1 MERRMYRRTFTKAVP
16 FFLGALAVTYVVDR
30 VVPGQTGQSIGPD
43 LFNYL
48 KGDIDE
54 QGRQRD
60 AVDPELN
67 HGRTNFL
74 FFVQGETHEPPLIE
88 RGIIGSHTLIS
99 INSQRYVIDRISWTH
114 DLRAPEVERYLQQN
128 GKGDGQAKKIDEAY
142 RYGGFPLMRQAVE
155 AATGLAVH
163 FQVAADDSLLVD
175 VVDKVASKIQIENP
189 KGFWA
194 YKIYSQGRSYPER
207 YFAQG
212 KQSLDGVTA
221 LQYIKAV
228 PKEDPDPLIE
238 HNRRKHLVMQALQ
251 KEMSQPTN
259 LLMLAKTLREAATG
273 GSINFDGP
281 FDKLIKRGENI
292 SLTVEMTRYLL
303 GGGAIGDLL
312 PKTGREIYL
321 VDPAHGDG
329 GMQWVTANA
338 AQNPITKKDIENG
351 IYPPNV
357 GFEVPFDHRM
367 DFQTN
372 PYAEDLI
379 KGYWLPLRLRILKLL
394 TN

>member
-1 MERRMYRRTFTKAVP
+1 MTRQIHLTILSAMERRMDRRTFIKTAP
-16 FFLGALAVTYVVDR
+16 LFLGALVVAH
-30 VVPGQTGQSIGPD
+30 VAG
-43 LFNYL
+43 

-54 QGRQRD
+54 QGTQRD
-60 AVDPELN
+60 AVDPQLN
-67 HGRTNFL
+67 RNRTNFL

-99 INSQRYVIDRISWTH
+99 IDSQRYVFDRISWTH
-114 DLRAPEVERYLQQN
+114 DLRVPEVERYLQQN
-128 GKGDGQAKKIDEAY
+128 SKDDGRAKKIDEAY

-163 FQVAADDSLLVD
+163 SQVAADDSLVVD

-189 KGFWA
+189 KSFWA
-194 YKIYSQGRSYPER
+194 YKIYFQGQSFPEK

-212 KQSLDGVTA
+212 KQSLDGVAA

-228 PKEDPDPLIE
+228 PK
-238 HNRRKHLVMQALQ
+238 
-251 KEMSQPTN
+251 
-259 LLMLAKTLREAATG
+259 
-273 GSINFDGP
+273 
-281 FDKLIKRGENI
+281 
-292 SLTVEMTRYLL
+292 
-303 GGGAIGDLL
+303 
-312 PKTGREIYL
+312 
-321 VDPAHGDG
+321 
-329 GMQWVTANA
+329 
-338 AQNPITKKDIENG
+338 DIENG
-351 IYPPNV
+351 IYSPNL
-357 GFEVPFDHRM
+357 GFEVPFNHRM